1 MSRILARGLDAATL
15 DEPHLRFAAKSVYT
29 CYEMHRWIIDMR
41 KCLVTEID
49 EAGSSHKQSSS
60 GRRPKK

>member
-1 MSRILARGLDAATL
+1 MRQL

-29 CYEMHRWIIDMR
+29 CYEMQMQIVDMR
-41 KCLVTEID
+41 KCLVTKIN

-60 GRRPKK
+60 GKRHKK